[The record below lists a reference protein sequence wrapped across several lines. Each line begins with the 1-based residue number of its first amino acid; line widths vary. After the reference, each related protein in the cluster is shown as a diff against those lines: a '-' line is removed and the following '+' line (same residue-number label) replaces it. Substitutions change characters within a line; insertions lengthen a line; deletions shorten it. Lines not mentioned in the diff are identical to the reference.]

1 MFSFNRH
8 VVNGEILGVSL
19 LLEDVLQNG
28 LPDIFNQ
35 QPEDTAS
42 IGSAAPRSRP
52 NTSTS
57 RQPPSRQGGRRES
70 AGNTGDVAADAT
82 ESTVYG
88 DIPKGTVAFSTNPKA
103 AVKLIN
109 LFLLICSRLELLKT
123 DWGCRKLGVKEVATS
138 KLYRAFW

>member
-1 MFSFNRH
+1 M
-8 VVNGEILGVSL
+8 NGEILGVSL

-35 QPEDTAS
+35 QSEDSSSLGGAL
-42 IGSAAPRSRP
+42 PRSRP

-57 RQPPSRQGGRRES
+57 RRPPSRQGGRRES
-70 AGNTGDVAADAT
+70 VGNVGDVTADGT
-82 ESTVYG
+82 ELTVFG
-88 DIPKGTVAFSTNPKA
+88 DIPKGTLSFSTNPKA

-109 LFLLICSRLELLKT
+109 LFLVICSRLELLKM
-123 DWGCRKLGVKEVATS
+123 DWGCRKLDIKEIANS